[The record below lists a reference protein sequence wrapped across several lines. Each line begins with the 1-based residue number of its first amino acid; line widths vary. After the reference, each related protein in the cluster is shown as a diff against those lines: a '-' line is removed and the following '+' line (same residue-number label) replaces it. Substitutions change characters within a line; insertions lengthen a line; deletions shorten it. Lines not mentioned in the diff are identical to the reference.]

1 MTHHAYVYEG
11 SLGAFEE
18 LKASLS
24 PYLAQKFDRFGVDD
38 ARELIARAALK
49 PVGQAVF
56 LVAFSSTTSEAQ
68 QALLKL
74 LEEPQSG
81 VSFVFLVPYGTLL
94 PTVRSRMM
102 AWEKTDEYTQTSS
115 RPALSFLRAAQKER
129 SDMIAALLKDEEG
142 LRERVRDLL
151 DALEQE
157 LSKDMKDVSVREG
170 LQDIA
175 KVRDYLRDRS
185 PSLKM
190 LLEHLAL
197 SLPKK

>member
-11 SLGAFEE
+11 SLGEFDA

-38 ARELIARAALK
+38 ARELIALAALK
-49 PVGQAVF
+49 PVGEATF
-56 LVAFSSTTSEAQ
+56 LVGFSSTTSEAQ

-74 LEEPQSG
+74 LEEPQPG
-81 VSFVFLVPYGTLL
+81 VSFLFLVPHGTLL

-102 AWEKTDEYTQTSS
+102 VWEKQHDTGKVSRSS
-115 RPALSFLRAAQKER
+115 ALSFLGASAKER
-129 SDMIAALLKDEEG
+129 SDMIVALLKDEEDVK
-142 LRERVRDLL
+142 ERVRDLL
-151 DALEQE
+151 DGLEQE
-157 LSKDMKDVSVREG
+157 LSKNMQDPVVREG
-170 LQDIA
+170 LEDIA